1 MLDRL
6 NEALLLKLNEGG
18 RAYFTQTRVN
28 GKYAIRFSIGQ
39 RTTER
44 RHVEAAWAEIR
55 ETARGLER

>member
-1 MLDRL
+1 
-6 NEALLLKLNEGG
+6 
-18 RAYFTQTRVN
+18 VN

-55 ETARGLER
+55 ETARGLGR